1 MYDKIALAYSR
12 SNDHQAA
19 LGFYNDALKMR
30 QKVFEDDPN
39 QLEIGETHVL
49 IGDVYS
55 NLGEYQLALSS
66 YTQGLN
72 IYRALSE
79 GPTDAMS
86 SLLSRL
92 GDVHSAL
99 GSLQSAL
106 QFYSESLSMRKMI
119 SATSDD
125 RLVIKLLF
133 KLGVV
138 YLSLD
143 EANLAIEN
151 LEKSLEMMKRLDG
164 DDEQVQ
170 NADMAECCQY
180 IGDSYMKVNMI
191 ESNIFLF

>member
-1 MYDKIALAYSR
+1 
-12 SNDHQAA
+12 
-19 LGFYNDALKMR
+19 MR

-39 QLEIGETHVL
+39 QPEIGETHVL

-55 NLGEYQLALSS
+55 NLGEYQLALNS

-106 QFYSESLSMRKMI
+106 QFYSESLNMRNMI

-125 RLVIKLLF
+125 RPIVKLLF

-151 LEKSLEMMKRLDG
+151 LEKSLEMMKRLSG
-164 DDEQVQ
+164 NDEQVQ
-170 NADMAECCQY
+170 SVDMAECFQY
-180 IGDSYMKVNMI
+180 IGDSYMKVTLF
-191 ESNIFLF
+191 SSPYFPLFLGKFWPNKFIVQI